1 MIATL
6 SAKGIAVIPPR
17 PFHFCWSCV
26 KYTSL
31 VALAAAVGAGLYYY
45 NHVNDEI
52 RRRVLEM
59 LATHYV
65 GLDVEVRSALL
76 VNGEGIEIRGIT
88 ISDPQLSGPS
98 AELAYFDEIL
108 LACRTELQEFLS
120 GQPKIEHVRVRRPRI
135 RATRLADGRWSA
147 ARLLPCP
154 KFGKHRLETVIE
166 NGVLELIDST
176 RPNSPTFTLREINL
190 ELHPLTEEHA
200 GGDEPVRFKASCGG
214 DYFQRVTMAGR
225 LEANGEDF
233 HVEQG
238 VINGLDIS
246 PEFRSALPA
255 ELAEPFAAIA
265 SLRATCGLT
274 FAVIHRPLEEQPWTF
289 SVDGHISRGRY
300 DDPRLP
306 QALTELT
313 ADFHANNSG
322 LVVKEL
328 MCKFGQSSLNAYAR
342 LDGFSSKAPLFLDI
356 IAKQLF
362 VGRNWEAILSP
373 QLLTHWRN
381 FEPAGEIDAHLK
393 LWFDGS
399 EWRPEAT
406 VDCRNVSFTYYKF
419 PYRVDRGR
427 GIVELKDNRL
437 SLNLVAQAAGR
448 DITIRGLVNDPGPA
462 FTGGVE
468 IRGEDLSIEP
478 RIIDA
483 LRGKPRDIVRSLNPT
498 GTFGFVLNV
507 FRDDAQQARP
517 HQELALRLQHG
528 SVRYDKFAY
537 PISNIRGTV
546 QMRDGAWWSD
556 DLKGNNDIGQILCR
570 ARLQHTDEGSE
581 LTLHFDG
588 QGIALEEELRDALP
602 APARKVWNDLRPRGS
617 IDLGVDVK
625 YIAGSRKP
633 SIAVRINQFGDNAS
647 LEPVQ
652 FPYRLERLR
661 GSGGERPVFV
671 YSSDEDR
678 VDFAELRAVHGRT
691 KVSATGYCRFNE
703 GAWRLHFKRLTAD
716 QLRADPELLAAL
728 PPALKKVGLQLKPTG
743 AINLYGSFDLA
754 GSGVTGDPL
763 KSAWNLDFTVHQS
776 SITAGVLLENV
787 RGMLHLEGQ
796 HDGRRLWSAGE
807 LTIDSLAF
815 KEFQFTD
822 LRGPLWIDDQKVI
835 LGTHARPPQLNQAP
849 RRMTA
854 KLYGGT
860 VVADL
865 SVSLREPP
873 DYVLQATLSNGD
885 LERLAREQ
893 LAGKQRLKGRVGAGL
908 VLGGRGAGVHAMEG
922 YGQVWLR
929 EADIYELP
937 LMVQLLSILS
947 IRLPDNTGF
956 TNSDAN
962 FRIDGEHIYL
972 DRIEFAGDAI
982 SLVGTGEMNLNSDI
996 QATLSA
1002 IVGRSDW
1009 QLPLFK
1015 NVMGQASQQIM
1026 QIRVDGNLASPS
1038 IHREAFPGINQVL
1051 EQLQAGMQPR
1061 VQPLPLPQPSTQ
1073 AAVPGG
1079 GRR

>member
-1 MIATL
+1 
-6 SAKGIAVIPPR
+6 
-17 PFHFCWSCV
+17 V
-26 KYTSL
+26 KYASL
-31 VALAAAVGAGLYYY
+31 VALAAALGAGLYYY

-65 GLDVEVRSALL
+65 GLRVEVRSALL
-76 VNGEGIEIRGIT
+76 VDGEGIEIRGIT
-88 ISDPQLSGPS
+88 ISDPELSGPS
-98 AELAYFDEIL
+98 AELAYFDEIV
-108 LACRTELQEFLS
+108 LACRTELQEFVS
-120 GQPKIEHVRVRRPRI
+120 GQPKIERVRVRRPRI

-166 NGVLELIDST
+166 NGVLELIDAT

-190 ELHPLTEEHA
+190 ELHPVIDEHA
-200 GGDEPVRFKASCGG
+200 AGDEPVRFKGSCGG
-214 DYFQRVTMAGR
+214 DYFQRVNITGR
-225 LEANGEDF
+225 LEANGAGF
-233 HVEQG
+233 HLEEG
-238 VINGLDIS
+238 AIDRLDIS
-246 PEFRSALPA
+246 PEFYNTLPA
-255 ELAEPFAAIA
+255 ELAEPFAVIA

-274 FAVIHRPLEEQPWTF
+274 FAVIHRPLEEQPWTV
-289 SVDGHISRGRY
+289 SVDGHVSRGRY

-328 MCKFGQSSLNAYAR
+328 TCKFGQSSLDAYAR
-342 LDGFSSKAPLFLDI
+342 LDGFSSEAPLFLDI

-373 QLLTHWRN
+373 ELLTHWKN
-381 FEPAGEIDAHLK
+381 FQPAGEIDAHLK
-393 LWFDGS
+393 LWFDGR

-437 SLNLVAQAAGR
+437 LLNLVAQAAGR
-448 DITIRGLVNDPGPA
+448 EITIKGLVNHPGPA

-468 IRGEDLSIEP
+468 VRGENLSIEP

-483 LRGKPRDIVRSLNPT
+483 LRGKPRDIVRSLNPA

-507 FRDDAQQARP
+507 FRDDAQQPRP
-517 HQELALRLQHG
+517 HQELILRLQHG

-556 DLKGNNDIGQILCR
+556 DLEGNNDTGHILCR
-570 ARLQHTDEGSE
+570 ARLQPTDEGSE
-581 LTLHFDG
+581 LTLRFNG

-602 APARKVWNDLRPRGS
+602 APAQKVWNDLRPRGS

-671 YSSDEDR
+671 YSSDENR
-678 VDFAELRAVHGRT
+678 VDFAELRAVHGGT

-716 QLRADPELLAAL
+716 QLRVDPELLAAL

-743 AINLYGSFDLA
+743 AINLDGSFDLA
-754 GSGVTGDPL
+754 GSGAAGDPL
-763 KSAWNLDFTVHQS
+763 KSAWDVDFTVYQS
-776 SITAGVLLENV
+776 SLTAGVLLENV
-787 RGMLHLEGQ
+787 SGKLHLEGQ
-796 HDGRRLWSAGE
+796 HDGQRLWSTGE
-807 LTIDSLAF
+807 LEIDSLSF
-815 KEFQFTD
+815 NDFWFTD
-822 LRGPLWIDDQKVI
+822 LRGPLRIDDQQII
-835 LGTHARPPQLNQAP
+835 LGTHALQRNVPP

-860 VVADL
+860 VLGDL
-865 SVSLREPP
+865 WVGLREQPH
-873 DYVLQATLSNGD
+873 YVLQATLSDGD
-885 LERLAREQ
+885 LERFAREQ
-893 LAGKQRLKGRVGAGL
+893 LVGKQRLKGRLNAGL
-908 VLGGRGAGVHAMEG
+908 VLSGRGAGLHAMEG
-922 YGQVWLR
+922 YGEVGLR

-956 TNSDAN
+956 TNSVAE
-962 FRIDGEHIYL
+962 FRIAGKHIYL

-1009 QLPLFK
+1009 QLPVFK

-1026 QIRVDGNLASPS
+1026 QIRVDGNLASPN

-1051 EQLQAGMQPR
+1051 GQLQAGMQPR
-1061 VQPLPLPQPSTQ
+1061 VQPLPVPQPPPQ
-1073 AAVPGG
+1073 AALPGG